1 MNRFHRRRILTQT
14 EPMPVLKSNE
24 RSLALAAGAAFLAM
38 TMMAGPGAAAGT
50 SSTDSALAQLTPSPL
65 GHYLASRHAQISHDL
80 PAAADLLAFALDA
93 DPDNRQLLETSFNLL
108 VGDGRI
114 DEALAVAK
122 RMETVG
128 ALDSL
133 ARVALALDKAKA
145 KDYAAA
151 DNYLAGIHGEGLERF
166 LTPTLR
172 AWTQL
177 KAKGFEA
184 ANKTL
189 APLGEVNG
197 FEPLYELQLGMLNDV
212 AKRPAEAATHYDKAL
227 VTASDQAFR
236 MVEIIANFRLRQG
249 DRKGAQVLYSAFEK
263 DHPRTLLT
271 APLRKAMAAGAKPPP
286 VIATAADGMAEGLFN
301 LAVLLQGENSNDVA
315 LIMARLALAGRGDDP
330 IFRVLLADVL
340 DAQSRS
346 GAALAL
352 YRQIPPEAPYGWQAQ
367 VKVGEELHKLGRDV
381 EAVPYLQKLV
391 ESRTDRAEAAVEL
404 GDILRAGK
412 RFADAA
418 KAYDTAL
425 ARLHDPM
432 VGEWSVFY
440 FRGIALERSDQ
451 WPKAELDFKKA
462 LQLQPDQPY
471 VLNYLGYTWVDRGVH
486 LDEAI
491 KMLQR
496 ATQQKP
502 DDGFIIDSLAWAY
515 YRLKQYDKAV
525 LYQEK
530 AVSLE
535 PGDPVLNDHLGDIYW
550 KVGRH
555 NEARFQWQRALAF
568 KPDADLVKPIEAKL
582 QHGLDAEG
590 TGG

>member
-1 MNRFHRRRILTQT
+1 
-14 EPMPVLKSNE
+14 MPVLKSTE
-24 RSLALAAGAAFLAM
+24 RSLSRVTGAAFLVM
-38 TMMAGPGAAAGT
+38 TMMAGLAAAAGT
-50 SSTDSALAQLTPSPL
+50 SATDSALAQLTPSPL
-65 GHYLASRHAQISHDL
+65 GHYLASRHAQISRDL

-93 DPDNRQLLETSFNLL
+93 DPNNRQLLETSFNVL
-108 VGDGRI
+108 VSDGRI
-114 DEALAVAK
+114 ADALAVAK
-122 RMETVG
+122 RMESAG

-133 ARVALALDKAKA
+133 ARVALALEKAKA

-151 DNYLAGIHGEGLERF
+151 DDYLAGIRGEGLERF

-177 KAKGFEA
+177 KVKGFEA
-184 ANKTL
+184 AEKTL
-189 APLGEVNG
+189 APLGQVNG
-197 FEPLYELQLGMLNDV
+197 FEPLYELQLAMLNDV
-212 AKRPAEAATHYDKAL
+212 AKRPLEAGKHYDKAL
-227 VTASDQAFR
+227 ETANDQAFR

-249 DRKGAQVLYSAFEK
+249 DRKGAQELYSSFEK
-263 DHPRTLLT
+263 NHARTLLA
-271 APLRKAMAAGAKPPP
+271 APLRKAMAAGGKPTA
-286 VIATAADGMAEGLFN
+286 VVAIAADGMAEALFN
-301 LAVLLQGENSNDVA
+301 LAVLLQGENSDDVA
-315 LIMARLALAGRGDDP
+315 LLMARLALAGRGDDP
-330 IFRVLLADVL
+330 IFHVLLADVL

-346 GAALAL
+346 EPALAL
-352 YRQIPPEAPYGWQAQ
+352 YRQVPPEAPYGWQAQ
-367 VKVGEELHKLGRDV
+367 IKVGEELHKLGRDD
-381 EAVPYLQKLV
+381 EAVAYLQKLV
-391 ESRTDRAEAAVEL
+391 AGQPDRAEAAVQL
-404 GDILRAGK
+404 GDILRADK
-412 RFADAA
+412 RFAEAA
-418 KAYDTAL
+418 KAYDTAV

-432 VGEWSVFY
+432 SGEWSVFY

-451 WPKAELDFKKA
+451 WAKAELDFKKA
-462 LQLQPDQPY
+462 LELQPDQPY

-525 LYQEK
+525 TYQEK

-550 KVGRH
+550 KIGRH

-568 KPDADLVKPIEAKL
+568 KPDADQVKPIEAKL
-582 QHGLDAEG
+582 QHGLDAGG

>member
-1 MNRFHRRRILTQT
+1 
-14 EPMPVLKSNE
+14 MPVLKSTE
-24 RSLALAAGAAFLAM
+24 RSLPRLAGAAFFAVTMAVGLA
-38 TMMAGPGAAAGT
+38 AAAGT

-93 DPDNRQLLETSFNLL
+93 DPNNRQLLETSFNLL
-108 VGDGRI
+108 LSDGRI
-114 DEALAVAK
+114 DDALAVAK
-122 RMETVG
+122 RMESVG

-133 ARVALALDKAKA
+133 ARVALALDRAKA

-151 DNYLAGIHGEGLERF
+151 DAYLAGIHGEGLEKF
-166 LTPTLR
+166 LTPMLQ

-177 KAKGFEA
+177 KVKGFEA
-184 ANKTL
+184 ADKAL

-197 FEPLYELQLGMLNDV
+197 FEPLYELQLGLLNDM
-212 AKRPAEAATHYDKAL
+212 AKRPLDAGKHYDKAL
-227 VTASDQAFR
+227 DTASDQAFR

-249 DRKGAQVLYSAFEK
+249 DRKGAQALYATFEK

-271 APLRKAMAAGAKPPP
+271 APLRKAMAAGTKPAPL
-286 VIATAADGMAEGLFN
+286 VATVADGMAEALFN
-301 LAVLLQGENSNDVA
+301 LAVLLQGENSDDVA
-315 LIMARLALAGRGDDP
+315 LIMARLALAGRSSDP
-330 IFRVLLADVL
+330 IFHVLLADVL

-346 GAALAL
+346 EAALAL
-352 YRQIPPEAPYGWQAQ
+352 YRQVPPEASYGWQAQ
-367 VKVGEELHKLGRDV
+367 IKIGEELHKLGRDDA
-381 EAVPYLQKLV
+381 AVSYLQKLV
-391 ESRTDRAEAAVEL
+391 ASRTDRAEAAVEL
-404 GDILRAGK
+404 GDVLRADK

-418 KAYDTAL
+418 KAYDTAI
-425 ARLHDPM
+425 ARLHEPM
-432 VGEWSVFY
+432 ASEWSVFY

-451 WPKAELDFKKA
+451 WTKAEPDFKKA
-462 LQLQPDQPY
+462 LELQPDQPY

-525 LYQEK
+525 TYQEK

-555 NEARFQWQRALAF
+555 NEARYQWQRALAF
-568 KPDADLVKPIEAKL
+568 KPDADQVKPIEAKL
-582 QHGLDAEG
+582 QHGLDAGG

>member
-1 MNRFHRRRILTQT
+1 M
-14 EPMPVLKSNE
+14 LKSSE
-24 RSLALAAGAAFLAM
+24 RNLPRIAGAAGLAISMMAGLALAAG
-38 TMMAGPGAAAGT
+38 T
-50 SSTDSALAQLTPSPL
+50 SPSDDALAQLTPSPL

-80 PAAADLLAFALDA
+80 PVAADLLAFALDA

-108 VGDGRI
+108 ISDGRVK
-114 DEALAVAK
+114 DALAVAK

-133 ARVALALDKAKA
+133 AQVALALDKARS
-145 KDYAAA
+145 KDYVGA
-151 DNYLAGIHGEGLERF
+151 DGYLGGLRGQGLDRF
-166 LTPTLR
+166 LQPMLQS
-172 AWTQL
+172 WTQL
-177 KAKGFEA
+177 KINGFDA
-184 ANKTL
+184 AAKTL

-197 FEPLYELQLGMLNDV
+197 FEPLYELQLAVLNDV
-212 AKRPAEAATHYDKAL
+212 AKRPAEATKHYDKAL
-227 VTASDQAFR
+227 ETASDEAFR
-236 MVEIIANFRLRQG
+236 MVELVANFRLRQG
-249 DRKGAQVLYSAFEK
+249 DRKGAQDLYAEFEK
-263 DHPRTLLT
+263 NHPRTLLT
-271 APLRKAMAAGAKPPP
+271 QPLRKAMAAGGKPAP
-286 VIATAADGMAEGLFN
+286 VVVSTADGMAEALFN

-330 IFRVLLADVL
+330 IFSVLLADVL
-340 DAQSRS
+340 DAQGRS
-346 GAALAL
+346 EPALAL
-352 YRQIPPEAPYGWQAQ
+352 YRQVPPDAAYGWQAQ
-367 VKVGEELHKLGRDV
+367 IKIGEELHKLGRDE
-381 EAVPYLQKLV
+381 EAVAFLQKLV
-391 ESRTDRAEAAVEL
+391 AARTDRPEAAVEL
-404 GDILRAGK
+404 GDILRADK
-412 RFADAA
+412 RFGEAA
-418 KAYDTAL
+418 KAYDTAI
-425 ARLHDPM
+425 ARVKDPGA
-432 VGEWSVFY
+432 GEWSVFY

-462 LQLQPDQPY
+462 LELQPDQPY
-471 VLNYLGYTWVDRGVH
+471 VLNYLGYSWVDKGVH

-515 YRLKQYDKAV
+515 YRLKQFDKAV

-568 KPDADLVKPIEAKL
+568 KPEADQVKPIEAKL
-582 QHGLDAEG
+582 QHGLDAGG

>member
-1 MNRFHRRRILTQT
+1 
-14 EPMPVLKSNE
+14 MPVLKSTE
-24 RSLALAAGAAFLAM
+24 RSFAHVAGATLFAV
-38 TMMAGPGAAAGT
+38 TMMAGLAAAAGT

-65 GHYLASRHAQISHDL
+65 GHYLASRHAQVSRDL

-108 VGDGRI
+108 VSDGRI
-114 DEALAVAK
+114 KDALAVAK
-122 RMETVG
+122 RMETAG

-145 KDYAAA
+145 KDYATA
-151 DNYLAGIHGEGLERF
+151 DDYLAGIHGEGLERF

-177 KAKGFEA
+177 KVRGFEA
-184 ANKTL
+184 ASKTL

-197 FEPLYELQLGMLNDV
+197 FEPLYELQLGMLNDA
-212 AKRPAEAATHYDKAL
+212 AKRPIEAAKHYDKAL
-227 VTASDQAFR
+227 ETASDQALR
-236 MVEIIANFRLRQG
+236 MVEIVANFRLRQG
-249 DRKGAQVLYSAFEK
+249 DRKGAEALYSSFEK
-263 DHPRTLLT
+263 NHPRTLLT
-271 APLRKAMAAGAKPPP
+271 APLRKAMAAGGKPTA
-286 VIATAADGMAEGLFN
+286 VVATAVDGMAEALFN

-315 LIMARLALAGRGDDP
+315 LTMARLALAGRSNDP
-330 IFRVLLADVL
+330 IFLVLLADVL
-340 DAQSRS
+340 DAQGRS
-346 GAALAL
+346 DGALAL
-352 YRQIPPEAPYGWQAQ
+352 YRRVPPDAPYGWQAQ
-367 VKVGEELHKLGRDV
+367 IKIGEELHRLDRDD
-381 EAVPYLQKLV
+381 EAVAYLQKLV
-391 ESRTDRAEAAVEL
+391 ASRPNRAEAAVQL
-404 GDILRAGK
+404 GDILRADK
-412 RFADAA
+412 RFAEAA
-418 KAYDTAL
+418 KAYDTAV
-425 ARLHDPM
+425 ARLPDPLP
-432 VGEWSVFY
+432 GEWSVFY

-451 WPKAELDFKKA
+451 WAKAELDFKKA
-462 LQLQPDQPY
+462 LQLQPDHPY

-491 KMLQR
+491 AMLQR
-496 ATQQKP
+496 AVQQKP
-502 DDGFIIDSLAWAY
+502 DDGFIIDSLAWAF

-525 LYQEK
+525 IYQEK

-568 KPDADLVKPIEAKL
+568 KPDADQVKPIEAKL
-582 QHGLDAEG
+582 QHGLDGAG

>member
-1 MNRFHRRRILTQT
+1 
-14 EPMPVLKSNE
+14 MPKPSQRKLPRAVGAACFAVTMMAG
-24 RSLALAAGAAFLAM
+24 LALAAG
-38 TMMAGPGAAAGT
+38 T
-50 SSTDSALAQLTPSPL
+50 SSGDDALAQLTPSPL
-65 GHYLASRHAQISHDL
+65 GHYLASRHAQLSHDL
-80 PAAADLLAFALDA
+80 PAAADLLGFALDA

-108 VGDGRI
+108 LSDGRI
-114 DEALAVAK
+114 KDALAVAK
-122 RMETVG
+122 RMETAG

-133 ARVALALDKAKA
+133 ARVALAVDRAKA

-151 DNYLAGIHGEGLERF
+151 DAYLDGLKGEGLERF
-166 LTPTLR
+166 LQPMLQS
-172 AWTQL
+172 WTQL
-177 KAKGFEA
+177 KLNGFDAAAKS
-184 ANKTL
+184 L

-197 FEPLYELQLGMLNDV
+197 FEPLYELQLGQLNDA
-212 AKRPAEAATHYDKAL
+212 AKRPAEAAKHYDKAL
-227 VTASDQAFR
+227 ETASDQAFR

-249 DRKGAQVLYSAFEK
+249 DRKGAEQLYADFEK

-271 APLRKAMAAGAKPPP
+271 APLRKALAAGAKPAP
-286 VIATAADGMAEGLFN
+286 VVATAADGMAEALFN
-301 LAVLLQGENSNDVA
+301 LSVLLQGENSNDVA
-315 LIMARLALAGRGDDP
+315 LMMARLALAGRGNDP
-330 IFRVLLADVL
+330 IFLVLMADVL
-340 DAQSRS
+340 DAQSRDEP
-346 GAALAL
+346 ALAL
-352 YRQIPPEAPYGWQAQ
+352 YRQVPADAPYGWQAQ
-367 VKVGEELHKLGRDV
+367 IKVGEELHKLGRDD
-381 EAVPYLQKLV
+381 EAVAYLQKMV
-391 ESRTDRAEAAVEL
+391 DAKPDRSEAAVQL

-412 RFADAA
+412 RFAEAA
-418 KAYDTAL
+418 KAYDTAI
-425 ARLHDPM
+425 ARLKGAGAND
-432 VGEWSVFY
+432 WSIFY

-462 LQLQPDQPY
+462 LELQPDQPY
-471 VLNYLGYTWVDRGVH
+471 VLNYLGYSWVDKGMH

-515 YRLKQYDKAV
+515 YRLKQFDKAV

-550 KVGRH
+550 KLGRH

-568 KPDADLVKPIEAKL
+568 KPEADQVKPIEAKL
-582 QHGLDAEG
+582 QHGLDAGG

>member
-1 MNRFHRRRILTQT
+1 MPAPRSTERDLCRI
-14 EPMPVLKSNE
+14 
-24 RSLALAAGAAFLAM
+24 AGAAFFAV
-38 TMMAGPGAAAGT
+38 MMAAGVATAAGT
-50 SSTDSALAQLTPSPL
+50 TAPDSAQLTPSPL
-65 GHYLASRHAQISHDL
+65 GHYLASRHAQASHDL
-80 PAAADLLAFALDA
+80 PAAASLLAFALDA

-108 VGDGRI
+108 ISDGRI
-114 DEALAVAK
+114 DDALAVAK
-122 RMETVG
+122 RMETAG
-128 ALDSL
+128 SL
-133 ARVALALDKAKA
+133 TSMARVALALEKAKA
-145 KDYAAA
+145 KNYAAA
-151 DNYLAGIHGEGLERF
+151 DAYLAAVRGEGLEHF
-166 LTPTLR
+166 LTPRLQ

-177 KAKGFEA
+177 KVKGFDA
-184 ANKTL
+184 AAKTL
-189 APLGEVNG
+189 APLGEING
-197 FEPLYELQLGMLNDV
+197 FEPLYELQLGLLNDA
-212 AKRPAEAATHYDKAL
+212 AKRPLDAAKHYDKAL
-227 VTASDQAFR
+227 ETASEQAFR

-249 DRKGAQVLYSAFEK
+249 DRKGAEALYATFEK

-271 APLRKAMAAGAKPPP
+271 APLRKAMSAGGKPAAL
-286 VIATAADGMAEGLFN
+286 VATPSEGMGEALFN

-315 LIMARLALAGRGDDP
+315 LVMARLAMEARADDP
-330 IFRVLLADVL
+330 IFQVLLADVL

-346 GAALAL
+346 EAALAL
-352 YRQIPPEAPYGWQAQ
+352 YRKVPPDASYGWQAQ
-367 VKVGEELHKLGRDV
+367 VKIGEELHKLGRDDESV
-381 EAVPYLQKLV
+381 AYLQKLV
-391 ESRTDRAEAAVEL
+391 SAHGDRAEAAVEL
-404 GDILRAGK
+404 GDVLRADK
-412 RFADAA
+412 RFAEAA
-418 KAYDTAL
+418 KAYDTAI
-425 ARLHDPM
+425 ARMPAPDA
-432 VGEWSVFY
+432 GEWSVYY

-451 WPKAELDFKKA
+451 WNKAELDFKKA

-496 ATQQKP
+496 ATEQKP

-530 AVSLE
+530 AVALE

-568 KPDADLVKPIEAKL
+568 KPEADQVKPIEAKL
-582 QHGLDAEG
+582 QHGLDVGG

>member
-1 MNRFHRRRILTQT
+1 
-14 EPMPVLKSNE
+14 MPVLKSTE
-24 RSLALAAGAAFLAM
+24 RSLSRVTGAAFLVM
-38 TMMAGPGAAAGT
+38 TMMAGLAAAAGT
-50 SSTDSALAQLTPSPL
+50 SATDSALAQLTPSPL
-65 GHYLASRHAQISHDL
+65 GHYLASRHAQISRDL

-93 DPDNRQLLETSFNLL
+93 DPNNRQLLETSFNVL
-108 VGDGRI
+108 VSDGRI
-114 DEALAVAK
+114 ADALAVAK
-122 RMETVG
+122 RMESAG

-133 ARVALALDKAKA
+133 ARVALALEKAKA

-151 DNYLAGIHGEGLERF
+151 DDYLAGIRGEGLERF

-177 KAKGFEA
+177 KVKGFEA
-184 ANKTL
+184 AEKTL
-189 APLGEVNG
+189 APLGQVNG
-197 FEPLYELQLGMLNDV
+197 FEPLYELQLAMLNDV
-212 AKRPAEAATHYDKAL
+212 AKRPLEAGKHYDKAL
-227 VTASDQAFR
+227 ETANDQAFR

-249 DRKGAQVLYSAFEK
+249 DRKGAQELYSSFEK
-263 DHPRTLLT
+263 NHPRTLLA
-271 APLRKAMAAGAKPPP
+271 APLRKAMAAGGKPTA
-286 VIATAADGMAEGLFN
+286 VVAIAADGMAEALFN
-301 LAVLLQGENSNDVA
+301 LAVLLQGENSDDVA
-315 LIMARLALAGRGDDP
+315 LLMARLALAGRGDDP
-330 IFRVLLADVL
+330 IFHVLLADVL

-346 GAALAL
+346 EPALAL
-352 YRQIPPEAPYGWQAQ
+352 YRQVPPEAPYGWQAQ
-367 VKVGEELHKLGRDV
+367 IKVGEELHKLGRDD
-381 EAVPYLQKLV
+381 EAVAYLQKLV
-391 ESRTDRAEAAVEL
+391 AGQPDRAEAAVQL
-404 GDILRAGK
+404 GDILRADK
-412 RFADAA
+412 RFAEAA
-418 KAYDTAL
+418 KAYDTAV

-432 VGEWSVFY
+432 SGEWSVFY

-451 WPKAELDFKKA
+451 WAKAELDFKKA
-462 LQLQPDQPY
+462 LELQPDQPY

-525 LYQEK
+525 TYQEK

-550 KVGRH
+550 KIGRH

-568 KPDADLVKPIEAKL
+568 KPDADQVKPIEAKL
-582 QHGLDAEG
+582 QHGLDAGG